1 MAELHKANAAKN
13 SEAQQVALSAEMQ
26 AKEELRLALER
37 QQVQSKQDQEAL
49 VTQVKYEYNIVFQT
63 AKTKNIAP
71 LSNDWLK
78 FIFSPYL
85 IFFWTID
92 WRSEIKYNQNGKGK
106 WQTRRCFAARN
117 IRSAAGKYMKSV
129 LRKEY

>member
-49 VTQVKYEYNIVFQT
+49 VTQVKYEYNIVFET

-71 LSNDWLK
+71 LGNDWLK

-92 WRSEIKYNQNGKGK
+92 
-106 WQTRRCFAARN
+106 
-117 IRSAAGKYMKSV
+117 
-129 LRKEY
+129 

>member
-49 VTQVKYEYNIVFQT
+49 VTQVKYEYNIVFET
-63 AKTKNIAP
+63 AKTKNITP
-71 LSNDWLK
+71 LGNDWLK

-85 IFFWTID
+85 IIFWTID
-92 WRSEIKYNQNGKGK
+92 
-106 WQTRRCFAARN
+106 
-117 IRSAAGKYMKSV
+117 
-129 LRKEY
+129 